1 MSQTLYL
8 ITEAHTH
15 VSALAP
21 SIDNPLDGIVPNFT
35 VFGAEFNSLWKKL
48 LGAAWA
54 IAMIVAV
61 GYLMRGIVGI
71 AQHRGGSHP
80 SQVAE
85 SRGEAMRGGVAVA
98 GLAALSVIVGAILI
112 VTG

>member
-1 MSQTLYL
+1 MSQTLYAL
-8 ITEAHTH
+8 TGIHAH
-15 VSALAP
+15 VAALAP
-21 SIDNPLDGIVPNFT
+21 SIDNPLNGIVPNFT

-54 IAMIVAV
+54 LALIAAIA
-61 GYLMRGIVGI
+61 YLMRGIVGI

-85 SRGEAMRGGVAVA
+85 SRGEAMRGGIAVG